1 MKLNPFAR
9 VFEHYHRTNPAT
21 RHDRISASL
30 AKHIQYAETL
40 LDVGCGNGELTVKLA
55 YEMIGATKIARV
67 DVVPRPTSAWPELQF
82 SEKVLP
88 LR

>member
-1 MKLNPFAR
+1 
-9 VFEHYHRTNPAT
+9 VT

-30 AKHIQYAETL
+30 AKHIEHAESL
-40 LDVGCGNGELTVKLA
+40 LDLSSGNSELTVKLA
-55 YEMIGATKIARV
+55 EMIGATKIARV

-82 SEKVLP
+82 SEKVPP